1 MEAAFENSAVKP
13 HSSQQDPLSV
23 PFFWSLPFLA
33 PTEGKRKK
41 SSKFTHQ
48 KQEKNKLFYF

>member
-23 PFFWSLPFLA
+23 QFFWSLPFLA
-33 PTEGKRKK
+33 PKEGKRKK
-41 SSKFTHQ
+41 QLIYSTKAG
-48 KQEKNKLFYF
+48 NK